1 MNQQIKYIDRM
12 LRLESDDSQEEL
24 FSDNNRLLNDLQNYS
39 QLKQSMLTPNT
50 VKDLNL
56 TNAFANL
63 PAQMLTASTM
73 ADDQTVF

>member
-1 MNQQIKYIDRM
+1 M